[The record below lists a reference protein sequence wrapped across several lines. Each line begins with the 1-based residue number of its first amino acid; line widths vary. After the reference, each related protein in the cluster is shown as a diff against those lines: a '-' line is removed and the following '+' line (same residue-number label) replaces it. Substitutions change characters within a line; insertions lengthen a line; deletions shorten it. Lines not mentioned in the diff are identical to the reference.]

1 MTMATVEV
9 ASQPVHHSSEASPS
23 AESRTIFW
31 VRLAAESAF
40 GALVLVNALYMGV
53 CYITQ
58 NFFGFLSNP
67 FFGWLQE
74 LALVFRFA
82 YFPLLL
88 AALIALNIGPV
99 KQKARKLSVAFICAQ
114 VAAGFLLL
122 LSPKLFDVG
131 WTLLYGAD
139 VADIVHRA
147 PSDLYFPAL
156 VSLVPLLWMG
166 VINFS
171 TTSRFEK
178 KISFGPPYRVFLLS
192 GFVVSAAYW
201 IVAGVRYSLWHQP
214 YIGWQGVV
222 TLVAHLC
229 VFTALFLAWQW
240 LQWGAVTF
248 RRPWVVAFAL
258 QATAACVI
266 LSLYLRR
273 VLFSALAFNS
283 ARADYFAF
291 IFCFSAVLYAASLI
305 LKIQERAA
313 ALGNPEFIA
322 HLAFARWPVR
332 IVAVLG
338 SVALFCALIRL
349 ANVDWNHAGAMLVA
363 TATWLLAFA
372 VFFSGSKR
380 RQPYSLAFLLVFSLV
395 DVTTL
400 GALRWSTSDAAQEKH
415 ESVAAL
421 EQYVAYDPSF
431 GVVHQGLREEVS
443 DSSYNSFYSFLNR
456 HANIREHVSAPQVK
470 LTDNLVPAESVR
482 PNIFVFVIDAL
493 RRDYVSAYNPAVTFT
508 PSFQAFA
515 QDSIVFQDAYTP
527 FAGTILAEP
536 SIWTGVQMIHKE
548 YPDPLPRMNALKA
561 MLDVDHYHSYISYDT
576 VLLSLV
582 PKSADVTVIQ
592 SGLASWRDKEFT
604 AVTKELES
612 DLLARGNTS
621 QPVFAYSQPEN
632 VHSLSVGLFGKYAD
646 VTPHPGFDS
655 RYASAV
661 QGVDEAFGEFV
672 AFLKQHGEYDNSIII
687 LTADHG
693 ESLGEWGRHGHVA
706 YLTPEAI
713 RIPLIIHLPEK
724 LKASLTWNANRPAF
738 LQDLTPTLYYLL
750 GHKPARPND
759 LYGRPLFTHS
769 AKEQGGPRPDHYLL
783 MSSYLPVFGILSG
796 DESSLYIVDA
806 AAESNYF
813 YDLRKDPQA
822 TTNRITSSL
831 RKKYAEQLE
840 EDLKK
845 IDRFYGTTD
854 LDR

>member
-1 MTMATVEV
+1 MEV
-9 ASQPVHHSSEASPS
+9 ASQPPNLSSPTSRVPQSEA
-23 AESRTIFW
+23 AFW
-31 VRLAAESAF
+31 LKLAAQAAF
-40 GALVLVNALYMGV
+40 GALVLVNALFMGL
-53 CYITQ
+53 CYITR

-67 FFGWLQE
+67 FFGWLQQ
-74 LALVFRFA
+74 LAVVCRFS

-88 AALIALNIGPV
+88 AALIAVNIGPE
-99 KQKARKLSVAFICAQ
+99 KRKARRLSVAFVSAQ

-139 VADIVHRA
+139 VAGIVHRA
-147 PSDLYFPAL
+147 PSNLYFPAL
-156 VSLVPLLWMG
+156 ASLLPLLWMG
-166 VINFS
+166 IINLF
-171 TTSRFEK
+171 TTSRLEK
-178 KISFGPPYRVFLLS
+178 KISFGQPYRVFLLS
-192 GFVVSAAYW
+192 GCAVSAAYW
-201 IVAGVRYSLWHQP
+201 IVAAVRYSLWHQP
-214 YIGWQGVV
+214 YTLWQGVV
-222 TLVAHLC
+222 TLVAHWC

-240 LQWGAVTF
+240 IQWGAVTF
-248 RRPWVVAFAL
+248 RRPWVVVFAL
-258 QATAACVI
+258 QATAVWVV

-283 ARADYFAF
+283 ARADYFAL
-291 IFCFSAVLYAASLI
+291 IFCFSAVLFAASLV
-305 LKIQERAA
+305 LKIQERATGSGIPPA
-313 ALGNPEFIA
+313 FLSR
-322 HLAFARWPVR
+322 LTFARWPAR
-332 IVAVLG
+332 ILG
-338 SVALFCALIRL
+338 VFASIALSYVALVRL
-349 ANVDWNHAGAMLVA
+349 ANVDWNHIGAMLAA
-363 TATWLLAFA
+363 TTTWLLAYA
-372 VFFSGSKR
+372 FFSSSGKR
-380 RQPYSLAFLLVFSLV
+380 FKPSSLAFLLVLSLL
-395 DVTTL
+395 DLAAL
-400 GALRWSTSDAAQEKH
+400 GVVRWSTGDAAQEKH
-415 ESVAAL
+415 PAVAAL

-431 GVVHQGLREEVS
+431 GVIHQGLREEVS

-456 HANIREHVSAPQVK
+456 HADIREHVSAPEVNITDK
-470 LTDNLVPAESVR
+470 LAPTKATR
-482 PNIFVFVIDAL
+482 PNIFIFVIDAL

-515 QDSIVFQDAYTP
+515 QDSVVFQDAYTP

-548 YPDPLPRMNALKA
+548 YPDPLPRMNALNA
-561 MLDVDHYHSYISYDT
+561 MLDVDHYHAYISYDT

-582 PKSADVTVIQ
+582 PKSPNVTVIQ
-592 SGLASWRDKEFT
+592 SGLANWRDKEFT

-612 DLLARGNTS
+612 DLLARGHTG

-646 VTPHPGFDS
+646 VRPHPGFDS

-661 QGVDEAFGEFV
+661 QGVDEAFGDFV

-713 RIPLIIHLPEK
+713 RIPLIIHLPPK
-724 LKASLTWNANRPAF
+724 LRANLTWDTTRPAF

-750 GHKPARPND
+750 GHKPTRPND
-759 LYGRPLFTHS
+759 LYGRPLFTHTV
-769 AKEQGGPRPDHYLL
+769 KEQNGPRPDHYLL

-796 DESSLYIVDA
+796 DEGSLYIVDA
-806 AAESNYF
+806 ADKSNYF

-822 TTNRITSSL
+822 TTNRITASL
-831 RKKYAEQLE
+831 RKKYAEE
-840 EDLKK
+840 IKEDLEK